1 MHVVV
6 VPDCTRNWDC
16 PHYTSSTLY
25 KRFSPLYLPHNRER
39 AFYSPRLFVADVM
52 TRNASK
58 RIRDKA
64 KRGEALTFNVGFKY
78 RSSNII
84 VCNKPVSD
92 ALDEVVT
99 AEWVKQV
106 MAMAARTPPSR
117 ISGLDVWGIVDEGSE
132 YIPLMG
138 KADWGALKR
147 LTNRAM
153 SRARKEN
160 WPPGRLI
167 EYVEDG
173 MKDDAVWPVELYAS

>member
-6 VPDCTRNWDC
+6 VPDCARNWDC
-16 PHYTSSTLY
+16 PHYTASTLH
-25 KRFSPLYLPHNRER
+25 KRFSPLYLPHNREKG
-39 AFYSPRLFVADVM
+39 FYSPRLYVMDVL
-52 TRNASK
+52 TRNASS
-58 RIRDKA
+58 RVRKA
-64 KRGEALTFNVGFKY
+64 AKKHDALTFNVGFKD
-78 RSSNII
+78 RGSNVI
-84 VCNKPVSD
+84 VCNKPVADS
-92 ALDEVVT
+92 LDEVVT
-99 AEWVKQV
+99 SVWVRDIIEV
-106 MAMAARTPPSR
+106 AVTYRPSR

-132 YIPLMG
+132 YVPLMG

-173 MKDDAVWPVELYAS
+173 MKDDAVWPVELYDS